1 MNSDNKIFAEFLN
14 KYIKDFKISSNKI
27 EFLTSQQNDNIKQS
41 NSFASIQFENYQ
53 KSIESFNTTL
63 MNCSNELNKMPN
75 EIWTFDANL
84 KAESGILM
92 LRQSMNSK

>member
-27 EFLTSQQNDNIKQS
+27 EFLASHQNDNIKQS

-53 KSIESFNTTL
+53 KMFGFAFRVV
-63 MNCSNELNKMPN
+63 K
-75 EIWTFDANL
+75 NL
-84 KAESGILM
+84 KIRIYINE
-92 LRQSMNSK
+92 